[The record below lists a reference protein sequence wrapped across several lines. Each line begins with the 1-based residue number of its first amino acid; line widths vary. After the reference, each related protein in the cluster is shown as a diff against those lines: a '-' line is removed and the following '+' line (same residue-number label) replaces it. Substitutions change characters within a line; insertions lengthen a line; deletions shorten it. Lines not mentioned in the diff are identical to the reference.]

1 MMLRAS
7 GSRGLGL
14 GLGFGLGSWPGSRLL
29 ILSSSELARLGRPPI
44 DLRRAFG
51 EPHGEPLGAGSNF
64 CHRLHIVGGCEDEQL
79 RRWVVGEPEGEGEGE
94 GEVERE
100 AEERRAR
107 PISEKTLASSVRPGM
122 FSEMRSRLF
131 LRSSRGG

>member
-1 MMLRAS
+1 M
-7 GSRGLGL
+7 
-14 GLGFGLGSWPGSRLL
+14 
-29 ILSSSELARLGRPPI
+29 SSSELAGLGRPPI

-64 CHRLHIVGGCEDEQL
+64 CHRLHIVGGQL
-79 RRWVVGEPEGEGEGE
+79 RLWVVGEPEGEGEGE

-100 AEERRAR
+100 AEERRAS
-107 PISEKTLASSVRPGM
+107 PISERSLASSVCPGT

-131 LRSSRGG
+131 LRSSARDDEPRG